1 LSDSAAFFRLG
12 TMVAT
17 PLRKSSTGGEIMG
30 VLGRALSAVIS
41 VVLLTGGAW
50 GAEKVVVYSPFKNEL
65 MGKLGEAFKA
75 ETGIELQNLV
85 ISSGEI
91 FSRIKVERHRP
102 QADIWLSV
110 RALFL
115 KQAGEEGLI
124 EPYLSPRAKEIY
136 PPFFYGGPFQITG
149 VGMYPLVF
157 FYNPAALEKAK
168 LAPPKSYD
176 DLLDSKLKGQIVMP
190 HPATSGTAYT
200 LLTTVLQAYGEEK
213 GWAYLEKLAA
223 NVAQFTRSGRAPH
236 KMVATGE
243 YPVGIGFWDD
253 AYILAKQGYPIKTV
267 FPLPIYAEP
276 YCMAI
281 VKNSPNPTGA
291 RKFFDF
297 MLGKKAQEILVQN
310 GDYSVRADVEPPAGA
325 LSLLTIERGKLKD
338 DYVWAAKEK
347 KAILARFTTVLEQK
361 GVKGPTK

>member
-1 LSDSAAFFRLG
+1 
-12 TMVAT
+12 M
-17 PLRKSSTGGEIMG
+17 
-30 VLGRALSAVIS
+30 RALSRALVTFL
-41 VVLLTGGAW
+41 VVSLLAGGAW

-65 MGKLGEAFKA
+65 MGKLGAAFKA
-75 ETGIELQNLV
+75 ETGIEMQNLV

-115 KQAGEEGLI
+115 KEAGGEGLI
-124 EPYLSPRAKEIY
+124 EAYLSPRAKEIY

-157 FYNPAALEKAK
+157 FYNPTALAKAK
-168 LAPPKSYD
+168 LDPPKMYD
-176 DLLDSKLKGQIVMP
+176 DLLDPKWKGQIVMP

-200 LLTTVLQAYGEEK
+200 LLTTILQAYGEEK

-236 KMVATGE
+236 QMVAQGE

-253 AYILAKQGYPIKTV
+253 VYVLAKQGFPIKPI

-276 YCMAI
+276 YCMAVI
-281 VKNSPNPTGA
+281 KNGPNTAGA

-310 GDYSVRADVEPPAGA
+310 GDYSVRSDVEPPAGA
-325 LSLLTIERGKLKD
+325 LSLLTIERGKLND
-338 DYVWAAKEK
+338 DYAWAAKEK

-361 GVKGPTK
+361 GIKGPTK

>member
-1 LSDSAAFFRLG
+1 MHTLS
-12 TMVAT
+12 
-17 PLRKSSTGGEIMG
+17 
-30 VLGRALSAVIS
+30 RALVTLL
-41 VVLLTGGAW
+41 VVSLLAGNAW
-50 GAEKVVVYSPFKNEL
+50 GAEKVVIYSPFKNEL
-65 MGKLGEAFKA
+65 MGKLGAAFKA
-75 ETGIELQNLV
+75 ETGIEMQNLV

-136 PPFFYGGPFQITG
+136 PPFFYGGPYQITG

-157 FYNPAALEKAK
+157 FYNPAALAK
-168 LAPPKSYD
+168 VKLEAPRSYD
-176 DLLDSKLKGQIVMP
+176 DLLDPKWKGQIVMP

-200 LLTTVLQAYGEEK
+200 MLTTVLQAYGEEK

-253 AYILAKQGYPIKTV
+253 VYVLAKQGFQIKPI
-267 FPLPIYAEP
+267 FPLPLYAEP

-281 VKNSPNPTGA
+281 IKGSPNPA
-291 RKFFDF
+291 AAKKFFDF
-297 MLGKKAQEILVQN
+297 MLGKTAQEILVQN
-310 GDYSVRADVEPPAGA
+310 GDYSVRSDVEPPPGA

-347 KAILARFTTVLEQK
+347 KAILARFTTLLEQK
-361 GVKGPTK
+361 GIKGPTK